1 MPYDEWYDDDT
12 REAATAR
19 VLERRATKPGD
30 RNVLTVVA
38 DEFGI
43 PQQTL
48 RAWVEE
54 AAPEPEKPARKPR
67 PKFSQVVT
75 TRIEPAPAP
84 EADHDPESD
93 IQADPDAKPD
103 AAAEPQ
109 VEPQVEPEPERMGK
123 RSSSRSRSRSRAP
136 LTQPPSRTSPPDP
149 HLLPGPPSP
158 HLLGR
163 PAPARSLPSRRRSPR
178 SVPATA
184 CSRRPCASCSTPDR
198 SRRTAEVTVR

>member
-1 MPYDEWYDDDT
+1 MPYDEWYDDET

-75 TRIEPAPAP
+75 RRIEPAPAP
-84 EADHDPESD
+84 VADRDPEPGVG
-93 IQADPDAKPD
+93 AEPHVEAEPDAEVEQQPQSEPGSQPSTPD
-103 AAAEPQ
+103 TLAEPD
-109 VEPQVEPEPERMGK
+109 VE
-123 RSSSRSRSRSRAP
+123 
-136 LTQPPSRTSPPDP
+136 T
-149 HLLPGPPSP
+149 
-158 HLLGR
+158 R
-163 PAPARSLPSRRRSPR
+163 PAPPARPSVAAPAPASARAPR
-178 SVPATA
+178 TGEIAA
-184 CSRRPCASCSTPDR
+184 LE
-198 SRRTAEVTVR
+198 AEAAALRAGNRVLTEAMRVLLDP

>member
-75 TRIEPAPAP
+75 TRIEPAPVPAP
-84 EADHDPESD
+84 EVM
-93 IQADPDAKPD
+93 PDAD
-103 AAAEPQ
+103 
-109 VEPQVEPEPERMGK
+109 VEPDGEHQAEAEADREAGPDVETQPAPPAPTPVAA
-123 RSSSRSRSRSRAP
+123 RAP
-136 LTQPPSRTSPPDP
+136 VP
-149 HLLPGPPSP
+149 HTDEIAALE
-158 HLLGR
+158 
-163 PAPARSLPSRRRSPR
+163 
-178 SVPATA
+178 
-184 CSRRPCASCSTPDR
+184 
-198 SRRTAEVTVR
+198 AEVAALRAGNRVLTEAMRVLLDP

>member
-93 IQADPDAKPD
+93 IQADPDAGPDVAAGPQVEPEPDAHGEEEQQPQSEPQPSAPD
-103 AAAEPQ
+103 AAAEPD
-109 VEPQVEPEPERMGK
+109 VP
-123 RSSSRSRSRSRAP
+123 
-136 LTQPPSRTSPPDP
+136 T
-149 HLLPGPPSP
+149 
-158 HLLGR
+158 R
-163 PAPARSLPSRRRSPR
+163 PAPPAPTAVAAPARTPR
-178 SVPATA
+178 TGEIAA
-184 CSRRPCASCSTPDR
+184 LE
-198 SRRTAEVTVR
+198 AEIAALRAGNRVLTEAMRVLLDS

>member
-38 DEFGI
+38 DEFGV

-75 TRIEPAPAP
+75 TRIEPVPEPYREPEPDIEAGAGAEAEAEPDGEAEP
-84 EADHDPESD
+84 QVEAGAQVEAEADEP
-93 IQADPDAKPD
+93 QPQPRAPD
-103 AAAEPQ
+103 AAAEPDL
-109 VEPQVEPEPERMGK
+109 P
-123 RSSSRSRSRSRAP
+123 
-136 LTQPPSRTSPPDP
+136 TQPAPPAP
-149 HLLPGPPSP
+149 TAVA
-158 HLLGR
+158 
-163 PAPARSLPSRRRSPR
+163 APARAPR
-178 SVPATA
+178 TGEIAA
-184 CSRRPCASCSTPDR
+184 LE
-198 SRRTAEVTVR
+198 AEVAALRAGNRVLTEAMRVLLDP

>member
-75 TRIEPAPAP
+75 TRIEPAPEP
-84 EADHDPESD
+84 EVE
-93 IQADPDAKPD
+93 
-103 AAAEPQ
+103 AE
-109 VEPQVEPEPERMGK
+109 VEVEPEAEAEVEVEAEVEPLVEPDAET
-123 RSSSRSRSRSRAP
+123 SAP
-136 LTQPPSRTSPPDP
+136 DAPAEPD
-149 HLLPGPPSP
+149 LQT
-158 HLLGR
+158 R
-163 PAPARSLPSRRRSPR
+163 PAPPALTSVDVTPR
-178 SVPATA
+178 TVEIAA
-184 CSRRPCASCSTPDR
+184 LE
-198 SRRTAEVTVR
+198 AEVAALRAGNRVLTDAMRVLLDS

>member
-84 EADHDPESD
+84 APEVM
-93 IQADPDAKPD
+93 PDAD
-103 AAAEPQ
+103 
-109 VEPQVEPEPERMGK
+109 VEPDEEHQSEAEPEPEADADAEAEADREAGPDVETQPAPPAPTPVAA
-123 RSSSRSRSRSRAP
+123 RAP
-136 LTQPPSRTSPPDP
+136 VP
-149 HLLPGPPSP
+149 HTDEIAALE
-158 HLLGR
+158 
-163 PAPARSLPSRRRSPR
+163 
-178 SVPATA
+178 
-184 CSRRPCASCSTPDR
+184 
-198 SRRTAEVTVR
+198 AEVVALRAGNRVLTEAMRVLLDP

>member
-30 RNVLTVVA
+30 RHVLTVVA

-54 AAPEPEKPARKPR
+54 AAPEPEKAVRKPR

-75 TRIEPAPAP
+75 TR
-84 EADHDPESD
+84 
-93 IQADPDAKPD
+93 
-103 AAAEPQ
+103 
-109 VEPQVEPEPERMGK
+109 VEPPADEPEVAPRPGPDEEEEPER
-123 RSSSRSRSRSRAP
+123 RAEP
-136 LTQPPSRTSPPDP
+136 EAQP
-149 HLLPGPPSP
+149 
-158 HLLGR
+158 
-163 PAPARSLPSRRRSPR
+163 
-178 SVPATA
+178 SVPAAPAEPDVRTQSA
-184 CSRRPCASCSTPDR
+184 PPARASDVAAP
-198 SRRTAEVTVR
+198 RTDDIAALEAEIAELRAGNRVLTDAMRVLLDP

>member
-84 EADHDPESD
+84 APEVM
-93 IQADPDAKPD
+93 PDAD
-103 AAAEPQ
+103 
-109 VEPQVEPEPERMGK
+109 VEPEEEHQSESESEPEPEPEADAEPDREAGPDVETQ
-123 RSSSRSRSRSRAP
+123 SAPPAPTPVAARAP
-136 LTQPPSRTSPPDP
+136 VAHTDEIAALESEVAALRAGNRVLTEAMRVLLDP
-149 HLLPGPPSP
+149 
-158 HLLGR
+158 
-163 PAPARSLPSRRRSPR
+163 
-178 SVPATA
+178 
-184 CSRRPCASCSTPDR
+184 
-198 SRRTAEVTVR
+198 

>member
-75 TRIEPAPAP
+75 TRIEPAPVP
-84 EADHDPESD
+84 ETQPEPD
-93 IQADPDAKPD
+93 VEADPDAEPASELEPESQPD
-103 AAAEPQ
+103 LA
-109 VEPQVEPEPERMGK
+109 EPEPAPEREAVPDALGE
-123 RSSSRSRSRSRAP
+123 SVGETEPAHPALAP
-136 LTQPPSRTSPPDP
+136 VVAVPQPDEIAA
-149 HLLPGPPSP
+149 LE
-158 HLLGR
+158 
-163 PAPARSLPSRRRSPR
+163 
-178 SVPATA
+178 
-184 CSRRPCASCSTPDR
+184 
-198 SRRTAEVTVR
+198 AEVAALRAGNRVLTEAMRVLLDT

>member
-93 IQADPDAKPD
+93 IQADPDAGPDVAAGPQVEPEPDAHGEEEQQPQSEPQPSAPD
-103 AAAEPQ
+103 AAAEPD
-109 VEPQVEPEPERMGK
+109 VP
-123 RSSSRSRSRSRAP
+123 
-136 LTQPPSRTSPPDP
+136 T
-149 HLLPGPPSP
+149 
-158 HLLGR
+158 R
-163 PAPARSLPSRRRSPR
+163 PAPPAPTAVAAPARTPR
-178 SVPATA
+178 TGEIAA
-184 CSRRPCASCSTPDR
+184 LE
-198 SRRTAEVTVR
+198 AEVAALRAGNRVLTEAMRVLLDS

>member
-75 TRIEPAPAP
+75 TRIEPAPVP
-84 EADHDPESD
+84 EAEPDVEVESHVEV
-93 IQADPDAKPD
+93 DPDAEPDVGAEPHDEAEPDAEEEQPPRSEPGSQPSTPD
-103 AAAEPQ
+103 AAAEPD
-109 VEPQVEPEPERMGK
+109 VE
-123 RSSSRSRSRSRAP
+123 
-136 LTQPPSRTSPPDP
+136 T
-149 HLLPGPPSP
+149 
-158 HLLGR
+158 R
-163 PAPARSLPSRRRSPR
+163 PAPPARATSTA
-178 SVPATA
+178 PARA
-184 CSRRPCASCSTPDR
+184 PYAGEIAALE
-198 SRRTAEVTVR
+198 AEVAALRAGNRVLTDAMRVLLDS

>member
-1 MPYDEWYDDDT
+1 MPFDEWYDDDT
-12 REAATAR
+12 RAAATAR

-75 TRIEPAPAP
+75 TRIEPAPEVMPDGDVEPDEEHQSKPKPEP
-84 EADHDPESD
+84 EAD
-93 IQADPDAKPD
+93 
-103 AAAEPQ
+103 AEPDHEAGPD
-109 VEPQVEPEPERMGK
+109 VETQPASPAPPPVAA
-123 RSSSRSRSRSRAP
+123 RAP
-136 LTQPPSRTSPPDP
+136 VP
-149 HLLPGPPSP
+149 HTDEIAALE
-158 HLLGR
+158 
-163 PAPARSLPSRRRSPR
+163 
-178 SVPATA
+178 
-184 CSRRPCASCSTPDR
+184 
-198 SRRTAEVTVR
+198 AEVAALRAGNRVLTEAMRVLLDP

>member
-75 TRIEPAPAP
+75 TRIEPAPVP
-84 EADHDPESD
+84 EADREPEPHVE
-93 IQADPDAKPD
+93 ADPDAEPD

-109 VEPQVEPEPERMGK
+109 VEPEPDAHGEEEQQPQSQPQPSAPDAAAEPDV
-123 RSSSRSRSRSRAP
+123 P
-136 LTQPPSRTSPPDP
+136 T
-149 HLLPGPPSP
+149 
-158 HLLGR
+158 R
-163 PAPARSLPSRRRSPR
+163 PAPPAPTAVAAPARAPR
-178 SVPATA
+178 TGEIAA
-184 CSRRPCASCSTPDR
+184 LE
-198 SRRTAEVTVR
+198 AEVTALRAGNRMLTEAMRVLLDP

>member
-84 EADHDPESD
+84 ETDREPEPHVE
-93 IQADPDAKPD
+93 ADPDAEPDVGAEPHEEAEPDAEEEQQPQSEPRSQPSTPD
-103 AAAEPQ
+103 AAAEPD
-109 VEPQVEPEPERMGK
+109 VE
-123 RSSSRSRSRSRAP
+123 
-136 LTQPPSRTSPPDP
+136 T
-149 HLLPGPPSP
+149 
-158 HLLGR
+158 R
-163 PAPARSLPSRRRSPR
+163 PAPPARATSTA
-178 SVPATA
+178 PARAPYTGEIA
-184 CSRRPCASCSTPDR
+184 ALE
-198 SRRTAEVTVR
+198 AEVAALRAGNRLLTEAMRVLLDS

>member
-1 MPYDEWYDDDT
+1 MPFDEWYDDDT
-12 REAATAR
+12 RAAATAR

-75 TRIEPAPAP
+75 TRVEPTPEPEIEVEVELAPGPGRDEEEAPEREAEPEAQSSVPDAPEEPGVRTLPAPPAPA
-84 EADHDPESD
+84 A
-93 IQADPDAKPD
+93 
-103 AAAEPQ
+103 
-109 VEPQVEPEPERMGK
+109 V
-123 RSSSRSRSRSRAP
+123 
-136 LTQPPSRTSPPDP
+136 
-149 HLLPGPPSP
+149 
-158 HLLGR
+158 
-163 PAPARSLPSRRRSPR
+163 
-178 SVPATA
+178 TA
-184 CSRRPCASCSTPDR
+184 VASA
-198 SRRTAEVTVR
+198 RRTGEIAALEAEVAALRAGNRALTEAMRVLLDT

>member
-19 VLERRATKPGD
+19 VLQRRATKPGD

-54 AAPEPEKPARKPR
+54 AAPETEKPARKPR

-75 TRIEPAPAP
+75 TRIEPAPEP
-84 EADHDPESD
+84 EIEADADVEEKPEIEAEPEVEAEPD
-93 IQADPDAKPD
+93 HEDQPDAEQDQQPTSQPKAAE
-103 AAAEPQ
+103 AAAEIA
-109 VEPQVEPEPERMGK
+109 VLE
-123 RSSSRSRSRSRAP
+123 
-136 LTQPPSRTSPPDP
+136 
-149 HLLPGPPSP
+149 
-158 HLLGR
+158 
-163 PAPARSLPSRRRSPR
+163 
-178 SVPATA
+178 
-184 CSRRPCASCSTPDR
+184 
-198 SRRTAEVTVR
+198 AEVAALRAGNRLLTEAMRVLLDP

>member
-75 TRIEPAPAP
+75 TRIEPAPVPAP
-84 EADHDPESD
+84 EVM
-93 IQADPDAKPD
+93 PDAD
-103 AAAEPQ
+103 
-109 VEPQVEPEPERMGK
+109 VEPDEEHQAEPEPEPEADADAEAEADREAGPDVETQPAPPAPTPVAA
-123 RSSSRSRSRSRAP
+123 RAP
-136 LTQPPSRTSPPDP
+136 VP
-149 HLLPGPPSP
+149 HTDEIAALE
-158 HLLGR
+158 
-163 PAPARSLPSRRRSPR
+163 
-178 SVPATA
+178 
-184 CSRRPCASCSTPDR
+184 
-198 SRRTAEVTVR
+198 AEVVALRAGNRVLTEAMRVLLDP

>member
-75 TRIEPAPAP
+75 TRIEPAPVPEVMPDADVEPDEVHQSEPKPEP
-84 EADHDPESD
+84 EAD
-93 IQADPDAKPD
+93 
-103 AAAEPQ
+103 AEPDREAGPD
-109 VEPQVEPEPERMGK
+109 VETQSAPPAPTLVAA
-123 RSSSRSRSRSRAP
+123 RAP
-136 LTQPPSRTSPPDP
+136 VAHTDEIAALE
-149 HLLPGPPSP
+149 
-158 HLLGR
+158 
-163 PAPARSLPSRRRSPR
+163 
-178 SVPATA
+178 
-184 CSRRPCASCSTPDR
+184 
-198 SRRTAEVTVR
+198 AEVAALRAGNRVLTEAMRVLLDP

>member
-54 AAPEPEKPARKPR
+54 AAPEPEKSARKPR

-75 TRIEPAPAP
+75 TRIEPAATPVEDR
-84 EADHDPESD
+84 EAESESD
-93 IQADPDAKPD
+93 IQADPDAEPD
-103 AAAEPQ
+103 VAM
-109 VEPQVEPEPERMGK
+109 EPQVEPEPDAHVDEE
-123 RSSSRSRSRSRAP
+123 
-136 LTQPPSRTSPPDP
+136 QPAAEVEAEPDEPRPQPSTPDT
-149 HLLPGPPSP
+149 LAELNVPS
-158 HLLGR
+158 R
-163 PAPARSLPSRRRSPR
+163 PAPPARAAVAP
-178 SVPATA
+178 
-184 CSRRPCASCSTPDR
+184 PDR
-198 SRRTAEVTVR
+198 APRTGEIAALEAEVAALRAGNRVLTEAMRVLLEP

>member
-38 DEFGI
+38 EEFGV

-84 EADHDPESD
+84 EPDREPEPEPDREAEAEPD
-93 IQADPDAKPD
+93 IEAEAEAEPAVE
-103 AAAEPQ
+103 AEPQ
-109 VEPQVEPEPERMGK
+109 VEADAQVEAEPDEPQQQPQP
-123 RSSSRSRSRSRAP
+123 SAHDVAAEP
-136 LTQPPSRTSPPDP
+136 DVPTQPAPPAP
-149 HLLPGPPSP
+149 TAVA
-158 HLLGR
+158 
-163 PAPARSLPSRRRSPR
+163 APARAPR
-178 SVPATA
+178 TGEIAA
-184 CSRRPCASCSTPDR
+184 LE
-198 SRRTAEVTVR
+198 AEVVALRAGNRVLTEAMRVLLDP

>member
-75 TRIEPAPAP
+75 TRIEPAVTP
-84 EADHDPESD
+84 EADRESESD
-93 IQADPDAKPD
+93 IQADPDAEPD
-103 AAAEPQ
+103 VAM
-109 VEPQVEPEPERMGK
+109 EPQVEPEPDAHVDEEQPAAEVEAEPDEP
-123 RSSSRSRSRSRAP
+123 RS
-136 LTQPPSRTSPPDP
+136 QPSTSDTLAELNVPS
-149 HLLPGPPSP
+149 
-158 HLLGR
+158 R
-163 PAPARSLPSRRRSPR
+163 PAPPAPTAVAAPARAPR
-178 SVPATA
+178 TGEIAA
-184 CSRRPCASCSTPDR
+184 LE
-198 SRRTAEVTVR
+198 AEVAALRVGNRVLTEAMRVLLDS

>member
-1 MPYDEWYDDDT
+1 MPYDEWYDDET

-30 RNVLTVVA
+30 RNVITVVA

-84 EADHDPESD
+84 DVET
-93 IQADPDAKPD
+93 Q
-103 AAAEPQ
+103 AEPD
-109 VEPQVEPEPERMGK
+109 VEPEPDIDAEPDRQVEIESESG
-123 RSSSRSRSRSRAP
+123 SGSEAETETETQAQAQAQVQPSAP
-136 LTQPPSRTSPPDP
+136 AVPAEANVRPHPAPPARTS
-149 HLLPGPPSP
+149 GTA
-158 HLLGR
+158 
-163 PAPARSLPSRRRSPR
+163 AP
-178 SVPATA
+178 
-184 CSRRPCASCSTPDR
+184 
-198 SRRTAEVTVR
+198 RTDEIAALEAEVAALRAGNRVLTDAMRVLLDP

>member
-75 TRIEPAPAP
+75 TRIEPAPVPAP
-84 EADHDPESD
+84 EVM
-93 IQADPDAKPD
+93 PDAD
-103 AAAEPQ
+103 
-109 VEPQVEPEPERMGK
+109 VEPDEEHQSESEADREAGPDVETQPAPPAPTPVAA
-123 RSSSRSRSRSRAP
+123 RAP
-136 LTQPPSRTSPPDP
+136 VP
-149 HLLPGPPSP
+149 HTDEIAALE
-158 HLLGR
+158 
-163 PAPARSLPSRRRSPR
+163 
-178 SVPATA
+178 
-184 CSRRPCASCSTPDR
+184 
-198 SRRTAEVTVR
+198 AEVVALRAGNRVLTEAMRVLLDP

>member
-19 VLERRATKPGD
+19 VLERRASKPGD

-75 TRIEPAPAP
+75 TRIEPAPVP
-84 EADHDPESD
+84 EADRDPESD

-109 VEPQVEPEPERMGK
+109 VDPEPDAHVEEEQQQQSEPQPSAPDAAAEPDVP
-123 RSSSRSRSRSRAP
+123 
-136 LTQPPSRTSPPDP
+136 T
-149 HLLPGPPSP
+149 
-158 HLLGR
+158 R
-163 PAPARSLPSRRRSPR
+163 PAPPAPTAAAAPARVPR
-178 SVPATA
+178 TGEIAA
-184 CSRRPCASCSTPDR
+184 LE
-198 SRRTAEVTVR
+198 AEVAALRAGNRVLAEAMRVLLEP

>member
-54 AAPEPEKPARKPR
+54 AAPEPEKPVRKPR

-75 TRIEPAPAP
+75 TRIEPAPVPAP
-84 EADHDPESD
+84 EVM
-93 IQADPDAKPD
+93 PDAD
-103 AAAEPQ
+103 
-109 VEPQVEPEPERMGK
+109 VEPDEEHQSEPEPEPEAEADAEADREAGPDVETQPAPPAPTPVAA
-123 RSSSRSRSRSRAP
+123 RAP
-136 LTQPPSRTSPPDP
+136 VP
-149 HLLPGPPSP
+149 HTDEIAALE
-158 HLLGR
+158 
-163 PAPARSLPSRRRSPR
+163 
-178 SVPATA
+178 
-184 CSRRPCASCSTPDR
+184 
-198 SRRTAEVTVR
+198 AEVAALRAGNRVLTEAMRVLLDP

>member
-30 RNVLTVVA
+30 RNVITVVA

-75 TRIEPAPAP
+75 TRIEPSPV
-84 EADHDPESD
+84 
-93 IQADPDAKPD
+93 PDVETHTEPD
-103 AAAEPQ
+103 
-109 VEPQVEPEPERMGK
+109 VEPEPDVDEEPDREVETESG
-123 RSSSRSRSRSRAP
+123 SGSE
-136 LTQPPSRTSPPDP
+136 TQPEEQAQDQDQDQDRPSAPDVPAEANVRPQPAPPARTS
-149 HLLPGPPSP
+149 GTA
-158 HLLGR
+158 
-163 PAPARSLPSRRRSPR
+163 AP
-178 SVPATA
+178 
-184 CSRRPCASCSTPDR
+184 
-198 SRRTAEVTVR
+198 RTDEIAALEAEVAALRAGNRVLTEAMRVLLDP

>member
-75 TRIEPAPAP
+75 TRIEPAPVPAP
-84 EADHDPESD
+84 EVM
-93 IQADPDAKPD
+93 PDAD
-103 AAAEPQ
+103 
-109 VEPQVEPEPERMGK
+109 VEPDEEHQSEAEPEPEAESEAEAEAEADREAGPDVETQPAPPAPTPVAA
-123 RSSSRSRSRSRAP
+123 RAP
-136 LTQPPSRTSPPDP
+136 VP
-149 HLLPGPPSP
+149 HTDEIAALE
-158 HLLGR
+158 
-163 PAPARSLPSRRRSPR
+163 
-178 SVPATA
+178 
-184 CSRRPCASCSTPDR
+184 
-198 SRRTAEVTVR
+198 AEVVALRAGNRVLTEAMRVLLDP

>member
-75 TRIEPAPAP
+75 TRIEPAPVPVPEVMPDADVEP
-84 EADHDPESD
+84 DEEHQSEAEAEAEADRE
-93 IQADPDAKPD
+93 AGPDVETQPAPPAPTPV
-103 AAAEPQ
+103 AA
-109 VEPQVEPEPERMGK
+109 
-123 RSSSRSRSRSRAP
+123 RAP
-136 LTQPPSRTSPPDP
+136 VP
-149 HLLPGPPSP
+149 HTDEIAALE
-158 HLLGR
+158 
-163 PAPARSLPSRRRSPR
+163 
-178 SVPATA
+178 
-184 CSRRPCASCSTPDR
+184 
-198 SRRTAEVTVR
+198 AEVVALRAGNRVLTEAMRVLLDP

>member
-75 TRIEPAPAP
+75 TRIEPAVTP
-84 EADHDPESD
+84 EADRESESD
-93 IQADPDAKPD
+93 IQADPDAEPD
-103 AAAEPQ
+103 VAM
-109 VEPQVEPEPERMGK
+109 EPQVEPEPDAHGEEEPQPQ
-123 RSSSRSRSRSRAP
+123 SEPQPSAP
-136 LTQPPSRTSPPDP
+136 DAAAEPDVP
-149 HLLPGPPSP
+149 T
-158 HLLGR
+158 R
-163 PAPARSLPSRRRSPR
+163 PAPPAPTAVAALARAPR
-178 SVPATA
+178 TGEIAA
-184 CSRRPCASCSTPDR
+184 LE
-198 SRRTAEVTVR
+198 AEVAALRAGNRVLTEAMRVLLDS

>member
-75 TRIEPAPAP
+75 TRIEPAPVPAP
-84 EADHDPESD
+84 EVM
-93 IQADPDAKPD
+93 PDAD
-103 AAAEPQ
+103 
-109 VEPQVEPEPERMGK
+109 VEPDEEHQSEPEPEAEAEADAEADREAGPDVETQPAPPAPTPVAA
-123 RSSSRSRSRSRAP
+123 RAP
-136 LTQPPSRTSPPDP
+136 VPRTDEIAA
-149 HLLPGPPSP
+149 LE
-158 HLLGR
+158 
-163 PAPARSLPSRRRSPR
+163 
-178 SVPATA
+178 
-184 CSRRPCASCSTPDR
+184 
-198 SRRTAEVTVR
+198 AEVAALRAGNRVLTEAMRVLLDP